1 MDALN
6 PFERAM
12 VEKWSQALD
21 VDSGFERFT
30 AWVAD
35 AAFGLPLSEEIDGIR
50 AFDLPERIGV
60 MTLRSMSPYR
70 EEEAGLDDGT

>member
-1 MDALN
+1 
-6 PFERAM
+6 M